1 MFLLFVLP
9 AIYRAFAEHT
19 SSQLSQNMLD
29 PDPSAS
35 SPEDQLNQIAS
46 YIRSKLTDFQ
56 RQWLAT
62 QSEALSVSSE
72 QIMNDVLAEW
82 LTRHRD
88 ATRNGNSIGD
98 FLREALEDFMSRHHQ
113 EFLPVVARD

>member
-1 MFLLFVLP
+1 MFLLFILP

-19 SSQLSQNMLD
+19 SSQQNMLD

-35 SPEDQLNQIAS
+35 SPEDQLNQIGS

-56 RQWLAT
+56 RQWLAI

-72 QIMNDVLAEW
+72 QIMNDILAEW

-88 ATRNGNSIGD
+88 APRGGSSIGD
-98 FLREALEDFMSRHHQ
+98 FLQEALEDFISRHHR
-113 EFLPVVARD
+113 EFIPVVVRRD

>member
-1 MFLLFVLP
+1 MFFLFVLP
-9 AIYRAFAEHT
+9 VIYRALAEQIA
-19 SSQLSQNMLD
+19 SQLNQNMLD

-46 YIRSKLTDFQ
+46 YIRSNLSDFQ

-62 QSEALSVSSE
+62 QGEALNISSE
-72 QIMNDVLAEW
+72 QIMSDVLAEW

-88 ATRNGNSIGD
+88 ATRNGNFIGD
-98 FLREALEDFMSRHHQ
+98 FLQQALEDFISRHHE
-113 EFLPVVARD
+113 EFLPVVAIE

>member
-1 MFLLFVLP
+1 MFFLFVLP
-9 AIYRAFAEHT
+9 AVYRAFAEHT
-19 SSQLSQNMLD
+19 SPQLSQNMLN

-35 SPEDQLNQIAS
+35 SPEDQFNQIRS
-46 YIRSKLTDFQ
+46 YIPTKLNDVQ

-82 LTRHRD
+82 LIRHRD

-98 FLREALEDFMSRHHQ
+98 FLQEALKDFIARHHQ

>member
-1 MFLLFVLP
+1 MFVLFVLP
-9 AIYRAFAEHT
+9 ALHRPFAEHA
-19 SSQLSQNMLD
+19 SSPLSQNMLN
-29 PDPSAS
+29 PDPSES
-35 SPEDQLNQIAS
+35 SSEDRLNQIAS
-46 YIRSKLTDFQ
+46 YIRLKLTDFQ

-62 QSEALSVSSE
+62 QSEALSTSSE
-72 QIMNDVLAEW
+72 RIMNDVLAEW

-98 FLREALEDFMSRHHQ
+98 FLQEALEDFMARHHQ